1 MKVPKPGSFLD
12 GLHDNIRESELSEEL
27 SEELADVV
35 IPVRFSVLGVI
46 NFQDSAKPGPSLNGD
61 FSRILRQH
69 IDDASVL
76 DELDNLQIFG
86 MSGEDVKI
94 MDFGESQIAESVIYM
109 HEKIAVAL
117 AAVSHKVKG
126 LNSGRI
132 VNLPS

>member
-27 SEELADVV
+27 YDVV
-35 IPVRFSVLGVI
+35 IPVKLSVLGVI
-46 NFQDSAKPGPSLNGD
+46 NFQDSAKPGPQLNGD
-61 FSRILRQH
+61 FGRIMRNH
-69 IDDASVL
+69 IDDATVL
-76 DELDNLQIFG
+76 EGLDNLQIFG
-86 MSGEDVKI
+86 MSGEEVRI